1 MKKLKLI
8 SKIIVLII
16 VITVTLVGCSKDEEI
31 KNIMADYSNIINE
44 GKYEQMYELL
54 CKESKL
60 YISKDKFVER
70 YTNIYSAIG
79 ANNIKIEL
87 GEIKDKSQIP
97 VSISMNTIAGKLEF
111 EEIKLNLVKEGEEY
125 KIDWNESLILP
136 PMIKDDII
144 RVETT
149 KATRGKILDRNEN
162 ILASDS
168 QVNKIYVH
176 PNVFELNKEENVSKM
191 ATILDISES
200 YVLDIL
206 EKSTNKDNLVP
217 IVKIANNENEKI
229 ELVSKIEGVK
239 LQKEDSRV
247 YSKGEAF
254 GNLIGYIGNITKEE
268 LEKNKDK
275 GYSAYSQ
282 IGKNGLEKIYEEKLR
297 AIDGTHL
304 YIERGSEKITVAKT
318 QSVNGKDIKLA
329 IDSSLQEDI
338 YNQMNSEKG
347 ASIAIDS
354 KTGEVLAMVSSP
366 SYDSNTL
373 VTYKAKSI
381 AKAWEEINNAQFEN
395 RANNTYSPGS
405 TMKLLTSAIGLEN
418 NIINPDESMNING
431 LEWQNNS
438 SWGNY
443 KITRVKDPNKSINL
457 YDAVKYS
464 DNIYF
469 ADKAIKIG
477 EDKYIKGC
485 LKFGIGEDVP
495 FEYPMQKSQISNDN
509 KLENEILLADTGY
522 GQGQVLMSPLDVA
535 MCYSALGNEGKI
547 MIPRLV
553 ISENSQ
559 PKVYKE
565 AIEKKYI
572 PELINSFS
580 SVINDED
587 GSGSLAKIQ
596 DTNIIGK
603 TGTAEIKQSKDDNSG
618 SENGWFVAVNID
630 QPNIAISMI
639 IEDVKDKDGSEY
651 VVPKVKNVMERYLK
665 NITTKKEA

>member
-1 MKKLKLI
+1 MEKLKLV
-8 SKIIVLII
+8 SKIIALII
-16 VITVTLVGCSKDEEI
+16 TITLTLVGCSKGDEIEKI
-31 KNIMADYSNIINE
+31 VKEYTNIINE

-54 CKESKL
+54 SQESKS

-70 YTNIYSAIG
+70 YTKIYSAIG
-79 ANNIKIEL
+79 VNNIKIEL
-87 GEIKDKSQIP
+87 GEVKNKLEIP
-97 VSISMNTIAGKLEF
+97 ISISMNTIAGKLEF
-111 EEIKLNLVKEGEEY
+111 EEIKLNLVKDDKDY
-125 KIDWNESLILP
+125 KINWNESLILP
-136 PMIKDDII
+136 SMIKGDSIK
-144 RVETT
+144 VETT
-149 KATRGKILDRNEN
+149 KASRGKILDRDDN

-168 QVNKIYVH
+168 QVNKVYIH
-176 PNVFELNKEENVSKM
+176 PSVFELNREENIFKM

-200 YVLDIL
+200 YIIDALD
-206 EKSTNKDNLVP
+206 KNTNKDNLVP
-217 IVKIANNENEKI
+217 IVKIANNENKKI
-229 ELVSKIEGVK
+229 DLISQIEGVK
-239 LQKEDSRV
+239 LQMEACRV

-268 LEKNKDK
+268 LEKNIDK
-275 GYSAYSQ
+275 GYSSYSQ

-297 AIDGTHL
+297 AIEGIHL
-304 YIERGSEKITVAKT
+304 YIERGSDKITIVKT
-318 QSVNGKDIKLA
+318 QSENGKDIKLA
-329 IDSSLQEDI
+329 IDSSLQEEI
-338 YNQMNSEKG
+338 YNQMNNEKG
-347 ASIAIDS
+347 ASIAVDS
-354 KTGEVLAMVSSP
+354 KSGEVLAMVSSP

-373 VTYKAKSI
+373 VTYKTKSI
-381 AKAWEEINNAQFEN
+381 AKVWEESKNAQFEN
-395 RANNTYSPGS
+395 RANNVYSPGS

-418 NIINPDESMNING
+418 NIINLDESMNIDG

-443 KITRVKDPNKSINL
+443 KITRVKDPNKPINL
-457 YDAVKYS
+457 YNAVKYS

-485 LKFGIGEDVP
+485 LKFGIGEEVP

-509 KLENEILLADTGY
+509 KLDKEILLADTGY
-522 GQGQVLMSPLDVA
+522 GQGQVLMSPLDIA

-559 PKVYKE
+559 PKIYKD
-565 AIEKKYI
+565 AIEKKYMLD
-572 PELINSFS
+572 LINSFS

-587 GSGSLAKIQ
+587 GSGRLAKIE
-596 DTNIIGK
+596 DANIIGK

-630 QPNIAISMI
+630 EPNVAISMI
-639 IEDVKDKDGSEY
+639 IQDVKDKNGSEY
-651 VVPKVKNVMERYLK
+651 VVPKVKNAMESYLENNK
-665 NITTKKEA
+665 SEN